1 MSSRLQRLARTVK
14 SLLPSR
20 RRNTTIRAVPAP
32 IRPIDTWVRI
42 TRPGNTTL
50 FWNPLRHTTTFA
62 LPEVDISVEDDRHY
76 RMYVFNDA
84 ATTARIRRSRNRAN
98 PEIVETNALQ
108 QKKCK
113 RTC

>member
-62 LPEVDISVEDDRHY
+62 LPEGDISV
-76 RMYVFNDA
+76 
-84 ATTARIRRSRNRAN
+84 
-98 PEIVETNALQ
+98 
-108 QKKCK
+108 
-113 RTC
+113 